1 MVVSSGIFALM
12 LHTPPSV
19 GGNGERV
26 AVYFGGSAV
35 SGLHIGA
42 LGIRGGIKFLSRVM
56 AAILVFTACQ
66 QGLVLSA
73 SAESMLTLTPKISE
87 NVTVDV
93 EGGQISVTDTDA
105 NNDVWSSKV
114 LFETDKAL
122 VPGQEYKIS
131 FDLKGTSGVGEL
143 FLCKSEN
150 LDDRYD
156 ETFTAEEGSRSITF
170 TAAGEKLYVGMQ
182 VGNVGNGNTVNAVIS
197 DICEREKSENPDL
210 LQAVNCDVKVED
222 GKITATDTGDGSDV
236 WNSKLLYDAGV
247 ELEVGKSYEVE
258 FTLSGDQ
265 GVGEFF
271 LCKSQDLNDRYDST
285 FVNTPGKKTVSFTA
299 ESTRLYIGM
308 QFGSLGK
315 GNSVSA
321 AIDSVKTCLPKYP
334 EPNTVYTIT
343 NENGVLVIEATDNS
357 LVNDVWDSSVLCDIY
372 QDLVP
377 GRQYEISFEL
387 SGAQGVGEFFLCK
400 SADLNDRYD
409 ATFTNASGLNTVV
422 FTAEGTHAYIGMQL
436 GNIGKG
442 NSVTAKITNLAP
454 YDAASGGKTGVRV
467 AQNCTQSVTRTVTE
481 DADKTEISVTD
492 TNDNNDVW
500 TSKLLYFFGNIL
512 KTGKEYMAKINL
524 SGSTD
529 TMGEFYF
536 LKSDNI
542 DNRYSFDNVAGD
554 HTVQFTAESE
564 KLYAGVQFG
573 NIGSG
578 NDFVVTIT
586 DLFEKPFDTQY
597 TDNCKEDMSRG
608 SVTLT
613 DTGDNNDV
621 WNSKAVYNT
630 GITLEPGKEYT
641 VTFTLTGDNGVGE
654 FFFLKS
660 DNIDNRYSFDNTPG
674 EHTITFT
681 AEDAV
686 LYMGI
691 QCGNIG
697 NGNSMTVSNITV
709 TEKSGEAPAAVLP
722 DLSADGGQAETPA
735 EEIPAGEVPAEEAPA
750 EEAPTEETTAEP
762 TEETV
767 AEDVPAG
774 E

>member
-1 MVVSSGIFALM
+1 MKRK
-12 LHTPPSV
+12 T
-19 GGNGERV
+19 NT
-26 AVYFGGSAV
+26 
-35 SGLHIGA
+35 
-42 LGIRGGIKFLSRVM
+42 IRFLSRVM
-56 AAILVFTACQ
+56 AAVLVFAACQ

-73 SAESMLTLTPKISE
+73 SADSALTLTPKISE
-87 NVTVDV
+87 NVTVNV
-93 EGGQISVTDTDA
+93 EGGQISAADTDA
-105 NNDVWSSKV
+105 NSDVWSSKA
-114 LFETDKAL
+114 LFETNKAL
-122 VPGQEYKIS
+122 VPGQEYKVS
-131 FDLKGTSGVGEL
+131 FDLKGTSGVGEF

-156 ETFTAEEGSRSITF
+156 ETFTSEEGSRSITF
-170 TAAGEKLYVGMQ
+170 TAVGEKLYVGMQ
-182 VGNVGNGNTVNAVIS
+182 VGNIGNGNTVTAAIAE
-197 DICEREKSENPDL
+197 ICEREKSENPDI
-210 LQAVNCDVKVED
+210 LQTANGDVKVEN
-222 GKITATDTGDGSDV
+222 GRITATDTGDNNDV

-247 ELEVGKSYEVE
+247 ELEAGKSYEVK
-258 FTLSGDQ
+258 FTLSGDN

-271 LCKSQDLNDRYDST
+271 LCKSQDLNDRYDGT
-285 FVNTPGKKTVSFTA
+285 FVNTPGEKTVSFTA
-299 ESTRLYIGM
+299 NSTRLYIGM
-308 QFGSLGK
+308 QFGNLGN

-321 AIDSVKTCLPKYP
+321 EISSVEPCAPKSP
-334 EPNTVYTIT
+334 DVVYTTLYTVT
-343 NENGVLVIEATDNS
+343 NENGALVIDATDNS
-357 LVNDVWDSSVLCDIY
+357 ENNDVWDSSVLCDIY

-377 GRQYEISFEL
+377 GKQYEISFAL
-387 SGAQGVGEFFLCK
+387 SGEHGVGEFFLCK
-400 SADLNDRYD
+400 SANLNDRYD

-422 FTAEGTHAYIGMQL
+422 FTAEGSHAYVGMQL
-436 GNIGKG
+436 GNLGKG
-442 NSVTAKITNLAP
+442 NSVTVKITDLAP

-467 AQNCTQSVTRTVTE
+467 AQNCTQNVTRTVTE
-481 DADKTEISVTD
+481 EADKTVISVTD

-512 KTGKEYMAKINL
+512 EAGKEYMAKINL

-529 TMGEFYF
+529 AMGEFYF

-542 DNRYSFDNVAGD
+542 DDRYSFDNIAGD
-554 HTVQFTAESE
+554 HTVRFTAESE

-573 NIGSG
+573 NIGNG

-586 DLFEKPFDTQY
+586 DLFEKPFDQQY
-597 TDNCKEDMSRG
+597 NENCSEDMNRG

-613 DTGDNNDV
+613 DTDDNDDV

-660 DNIDNRYSFDNTPG
+660 DNIDNRYSFNNTPG
-674 EHTITFT
+674 EHTVTFT

-709 TEKSGEAPAAVLP
+709 TEKSGDTAVTVPSGLP
-722 DLSADGGQAETPA
+722 TDGEQAETPT
-735 EEIPAGEVPAEEAPA
+735 EGIPAEEVPAEETFEEVTEEAA
-750 EEAPTEETTAEP
+750 EETIEEVTEETTEETTAEDIP
-762 TEETV
+762 A
-767 AEDVPAG
+767 AE
-774 E
+774 

>member
-1 MVVSSGIFALM
+1 MKKK
-12 LHTPPSV
+12 T
-19 GGNGERV
+19 NT
-26 AVYFGGSAV
+26 
-35 SGLHIGA
+35 
-42 LGIRGGIKFLSRVM
+42 IKLLSRVM
-56 AAILVFTACQ
+56 AAILVFTACR

-73 SAESMLTLTPKISE
+73 SAESGLTLTPKISE
-87 NVTVDV
+87 NVTVNV
-93 EGGQISVTDTDA
+93 EGGQISVTDTDE
-105 NNDVWSSKV
+105 NGDVWSSKA
-114 LFETDKAL
+114 LFETDKTL

-131 FDLKGTSGVGEL
+131 FDLKGASGVGEL

-156 ETFTAEEGSRSITF
+156 ETFTAEEGNRSITF

-182 VGNVGNGNTVNAVIS
+182 VGNVGSGNTVTAVIA

-210 LQAVNCDVKVED
+210 LQTANGDVKVEN
-222 GKITATDTGDGSDV
+222 GKITATDTGDNNDV

-247 ELEVGKSYEVE
+247 ELDVGKSYEVK
-258 FTLSGDQ
+258 FTLSGEH
-265 GVGEFF
+265 GAGEFF
-271 LCKSQDLNDRYDST
+271 LCKSQDLNDRYDGT
-285 FVNTPGKKTVSFTA
+285 FVNTPGEKTVSFTA
-299 ESTRLYIGM
+299 KSTRLYIGM
-308 QFGSLGK
+308 QFGNLGN

-321 AIDSVKTCLPKYP
+321 TISSIELCSPKSP
-334 EPNTVYTIT
+334 EIVYTTLYTVT
-343 NENGVLVIEATDNS
+343 NENGVLVIDATDNS
-357 LVNDVWDSSVLCDIY
+357 ENNDVWDSSVLCDIY

-377 GRQYEISFEL
+377 GKQYEISFEL
-387 SGAQGVGEFFLCK
+387 SGEHGVGEFFLCR

-422 FTAEGTHAYIGMQL
+422 FTAESSHAYIGMQL

-442 NSVTAKITNLAP
+442 NSVTVKVTDLAP
-454 YDAASGGKTGVRV
+454 YDAASGGKAGVRV
-467 AQNCTQSVTRTVTE
+467 AQNCTQNVTRTVTE
-481 DADKTEISVTD
+481 DADKTVISATD

-512 KTGKEYMAKINL
+512 ETGKEYMAKINL
-524 SGSTD
+524 SGSTS

-542 DNRYSFDNVAGD
+542 DDRYSFDNIAGD

-586 DLFEKPFDTQY
+586 DLFEKPFDRQY
-597 TDNCKEDMSRG
+597 TDNCKEDMNRG

-674 EHTITFT
+674 EHTVTFT

-697 NGNSMTVSNITV
+697 SGNSMTVSNITV
-709 TEKSGEAPAAVLP
+709 TEKSGDAPVTVP
-722 DLSADGGQAETPA
+722 CDLSIDGEQAETPT
-735 EEIPAGEVPAEEAPA
+735 EEAPAEEAPA
-750 EEAPTEETTAEP
+750 EEAPTEEAPAEEVPTEEVP
-762 TEETV
+762 TEETTEDT
-767 AEDVPAG
+767 AEETTEEPTEGTTVEDIPAA